1 MAIAR
6 PIYPSASEEY
16 DPRQWNQ
23 LIELLRLRDMATP
36 TVPFKT
42 GYAMTNVTKDR
53 VLDANSTT
61 TAELADVLGTLIED
75 LKDAGYL
82 G

>member
-1 MAIAR
+1 MSTAR
-6 PIYPSASEEY
+6 PIYPRASEEY
-16 DPRQWNQ
+16 EARRWNQ
-23 LIELLRLRDMATP
+23 LIELLRLRDQSMPVAP
-36 TVPFKT
+36 AKT
-42 GYAMTNVTKDR
+42 GYAMTNVTPTR
-53 VLDANSTT
+53 ALDADSTT